1 MPAATPSYFAE
12 VSLDQWM
19 CVGPELAD
27 APLKLDQQV
36 MDALRKTKARDVD
49 SDRGLTDPR

>member
-49 SDRGLTDPR
+49 SDRGLTGSR